1 MILIISQ
8 LLRVIVIG
16 DIMTY
21 LIMNGKKLKPFT
33 LMEPLEDEVIDDILN
48 DMVAPLQDV
57 EGAQEDDSNILPP

>member
-1 MILIISQ
+1 MIPIIRV
-8 LLRVIVIG
+8 LLKVIIIG

-48 DMVAPLQDV
+48 GMVAPLQDD